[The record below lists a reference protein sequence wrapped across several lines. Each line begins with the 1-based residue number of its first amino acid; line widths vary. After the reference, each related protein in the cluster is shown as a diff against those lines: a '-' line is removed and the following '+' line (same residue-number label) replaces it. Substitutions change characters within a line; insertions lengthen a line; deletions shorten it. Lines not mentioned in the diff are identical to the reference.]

1 MNKITK
7 LELVVKERRRIR
19 SNTARKKKKEQVVRE
34 MSYIFDPEEDIETKK
49 EFESKLVD
57 LITSESNKEVII
69 AVEKDKKHSMDK
81 QFCIGKYEQIN
92 PNWSAFFACVRDHDT
107 ITEKY

>member
-1 MNKITK
+1 VGK
-7 LELVVKERRRIR
+7 ELKQIR
-19 SNTARKKKKEQVVRE
+19 SNTTRKKGKNKQVVRE
-34 MSYIFDPEEDIETKK
+34 MSNIIDCEEDFETKM
-49 EFESKLVD
+49 EMESKFVD

>member
-1 MNKITK
+1 M
-7 LELVVKERRRIR
+7 
-19 SNTARKKKKEQVVRE
+19 E
-34 MSYIFDPEEDIETKK
+34 M
-49 EFESKLVD
+49 ESKFVD

-92 PNWSAFFACVRDHDT
+92 LNWSAFFAYVWDHET
-107 ITEKY
+107 IIEKY